1 MTRKDFIFQ
10 ACIHRLSTGQYIGAA
25 LGKCNDIVSEAV
37 ELAHILEGRGYHFEK
52 EQPETNE
59 LRTADVP
66 SLSGGTV
73 KLILGDVRNKLI
85 ADATHAS
92 PIRAFLR
99 VPLAQDW
106 IAELHDLAFK
116 DYFEEVT
123 IETNGH
129 TTEVVFNT
137 NPNQGLT
144 KQEKTFSNVGGEKI
158 LLFLSENEGA
168 VLVLSTNE
176 FHDLYYRGEIEF
188 TEAPLW

>member
-73 KLILGDVRNKLI
+73 TLILGDVRNKLI

-92 PIRAFLR
+92 PILAFLR
-99 VPLAQDW
+99 VPLAPDW
-106 IAELHDLAFK
+106 LPELHDLAFK
-116 DYFEEVT
+116 EYFEEVT
-123 IETNGH
+123 IGQDSI
-129 TTEVVFNT
+129 EVVFNT

-144 KQEKTFSNVGGEKI
+144 KEGKTVSSIGEKKI
-158 LLFLSENEGA
+158 LLFLSESEGA
-168 VLVLSTNE
+168 VLVLSTPE
-176 FHDLYYRGEIEF
+176 FHDLFYRGKIEF

>member
-25 LGKCNDIVSEAV
+25 IGKTNDIVSEAV
-37 ELAHILEGRGYHFEK
+37 ELANILEKRGYHFEK

-73 KLILGDVRNKLI
+73 TLVLGDLRKKLISN
-85 ADATHAS
+85 ATHAS
-92 PIRAFLR
+92 PIRAFLC
-99 VPLAQDW
+99 VPLTPDW
-106 IAELHDLAFK
+106 LPELHDLAYK

-129 TTEVVFNT
+129 SIEVVFNT

-144 KQEKTFSNVGGEKI
+144 KQEKTFSNVGEDKR

-168 VLVLSTNE
+168 VLVLSTE
-176 FHDLYYRGEIEF
+176 EWRDLFYKGKLVF